1 MTKFYPRFFQS
12 SNERVTNKV
21 TKSYLE
27 RNVTSRTTKDG
38 DFIGKTVEYVEVDP
52 SKRYEGIKCSDF
64 SLENILA
71 AGAYDLLKQAQ
82 LTDTKLNIAAKL
94 EDGAFMVNEYLDA
107 VDAKNNEV
115 KNDEE

>member
-1 MTKFYPRFFQS
+1 MTKFYSRFFQS
-12 SNERVTNKV
+12 SEPRVTNKV

-27 RNVTSRTTKDG
+27 RTVTSRTTKDG
-38 DFIGKTVEYVEVDP
+38 EFIGKTVEYVEVDP
-52 SKRYEGIKCSDF
+52 SKRYEGMKCSDF

-71 AGAYDLLKQAQ
+71 AGAYDLLKEVR
-82 LTDTKLNIAAKL
+82 LSDSKLNIASKL